1 MDAELLRANLVRT
14 LVPLIVGALAS
25 VPLLSGTAKF
35 APLIGF
41 AVSAAYYAVFRIAE
55 TKYPALGVFLGK
67 KARKDTRF
75 SSAADTHRTDGPSAR
90 NAPLVDEASDTVSLK
105 VDGVD
110 VLGIESLTWEAGA
123 DGTPMLTL
131 RILDPQVQFV
141 SQGAAAAPSTTKPA
155 ATKVAHTVPAPRTAT
170 PPAH

>member
-75 SSAADTHRTDGPSAR
+75 SSHPDVRREKAAAHQH
-90 NAPLVDEASDTVSLK
+90 APLADEVSDTVSLK

-141 SQGAAAAPSTTKPA
+141 SQGAQSSTATP
-155 ATKVAHTVPAPRTAT
+155 TKVAHAVPAPRTA
-170 PPAH
+170 H

>member
-67 KARKDTRF
+67 RARKDTRF
-75 SSAADTHRTDGPSAR
+75 SAHSDAHRPRDAAQQH
-90 NAPLVDEASDTVSLK
+90 APLADDASDTVSLK

-131 RILDPQVQFV
+131 RILDPQVQFL
-141 SQGAAAAPSTTKPA
+141 SQGSQAVASTTKTGT
-155 ATKVAHTVPAPRTAT
+155 TKVANPVPAPRTA
-170 PPAH
+170 H

>member
-1 MDAELLRANLVRT
+1 
-14 LVPLIVGALAS
+14 VPLIVGALAS

-75 SSAADTHRTDGPSAR
+75 TSSTGVHRTKAAAASH
-90 NAPLVDEASDTVSLK
+90 APLADEVSDTVSLK

-141 SQGAAAAPSTTKPA
+141 SQGAQATVTKP
-155 ATKVAHTVPAPRTAT
+155 TKVARAVPVPRT
-170 PPAH
+170 PQAH